1 MIRNI
6 YSALERRPMVSFIYC
21 TDIFCNDIDS
31 VFLLPQN
38 YDWPY

>member
-1 MIRNI
+1 MASDFTAHI
-6 YSALERRPMVSFIYC
+6 
-21 TDIFCNDIDS
+21 IFCNDIMTLT